1 MRRGF
6 AACNI
11 ADFRAG
17 VGLRRY
23 FGLRGPVEKF
33 RSMEFDLSSRDAD
46 CRLRRRDNGGSYPPI
61 VRGYQGCVF
70 PVSGARFVRLG
81 RSRRA
86 KSPNRRSAQQS
97 ARRTG
102 YFKTSIWNNNL

>member
-46 CRLRRRDNGGSYPPI
+46 CRLRRRDNGGSLPPI
-61 VRGYQGCVF
+61 VRGCVF
-70 PVSGARFVRLG
+70 PFLGARFVRLG